1 MKKEFL
7 WGGALSNVQAEG
19 GYLEDGKGLNVYDTL
34 VVTPEPG
41 IKPMFCTTDVATD
54 HYHHWK
60 EDIDYMA
67 EMGFKAYRFS
77 VVWSRIHPLG
87 NEEKPNEKGL
97 DFYDKMVDYLLEK
110 GIEPVVSLV
119 HFDMPDY
126 LLNHYNGFMNKEVI
140 EFYARHVESIVERF

>member
-1 MKKEFL
+1 MMIMMTTSKGELYEKKIFM
-7 WGGALSNVQAEG
+7 GRRFKYVQAEG

-67 EMGFKAYRFS
+67 EMGFKHIVFLLFGREF
-77 VVWSRIHPLG
+77 IHW
-87 NEEKPNEKGL
+87 EMKKSQMKK
-97 DFYDKMVDYLLEK
+97 D
-110 GIEPVVSLV
+110 
-119 HFDMPDY
+119 
-126 LLNHYNGFMNKEVI
+126 
-140 EFYARHVESIVERF
+140 

>member
-1 MKKEFL
+1 MYEKEFL

-87 NEEKPNEKGL
+87 NEENQMKK
-97 DFYDKMVDYLLEK
+97 D
-110 GIEPVVSLV
+110 
-119 HFDMPDY
+119 
-126 LLNHYNGFMNKEVI
+126 
-140 EFYARHVESIVERF
+140 